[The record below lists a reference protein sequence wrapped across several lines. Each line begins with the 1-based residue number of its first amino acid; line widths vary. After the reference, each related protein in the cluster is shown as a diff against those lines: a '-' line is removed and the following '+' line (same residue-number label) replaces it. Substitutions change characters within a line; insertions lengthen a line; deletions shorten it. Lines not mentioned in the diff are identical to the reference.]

1 MNAGESEM
9 NNNEPAILEQESAA
23 FSTAWAQ
30 FENMIGKNYLDVLND
45 AVPIPPDFDFDVAFD
60 QIKMNHIV
68 RIVYDKNENTLA
80 KLSSLYSALNMS
92 GASVYILLHN
102 GGENTEFYIGVRADN
117 ENSAASAMEVLQNSF
132 TGNFPGVDQK
142 YVELESDSGTS
153 LAGISDAIRNY
164 CAFATVTGVP
174 SLKDNT
180 EDNFSQGLEKLI
192 DSLGAKQ
199 FSALFLA
206 TPITRNQL
214 LELEYHYQNLYSELS
229 MLNISQL
236 SLSEQ
241 ESISFGKSLSE
252 GISKSLSESISLATT
267 QTTGT
272 STSTTDG
279 KTTSLASSAAGAGA
293 AAGAALGTWV
303 FPGVGTLAG
312 AAIGGG
318 IGAIAGGFLGSKNH
332 SQTTGTSESKSQSTT
347 ETHGTTTT
355 TTTNTTTTETLTDTR
370 GRTLQYE
377 VKNRRISD
385 ALEIIEEQL
394 ERVRVAKNYGAWN
407 WAAYFSAPDIDTVKI
422 GAEAYSGILRGEK
435 TGVEHC
441 AVSYWTSDMEGF
453 NDALTDISCFRH
465 PRFNIGRSPSE
476 IIISPTAMLSTQEM
490 AVGMALPQKS
500 TPGLPIFESVEFGR
514 SVTTYDVSSEN
525 QIEIGRVSHFGTEEN
540 NVVKLDVK
548 SLTAH
553 TFITGSTGAGKSNA
567 VYSLLSE
574 LQEKY
579 NTPFLVVEPAKGE
592 YKHVFPKAHVFG
604 TNPYQTDLLKI
615 NPFSFP
621 KQIHI
626 TEHIDRLIE
635 ILNAVW
641 PMYAAMPA
649 VLKEAVELTYRKY
662 GWDLLTSCNRYSENG
677 RPVIFPDFVDL
688 LETLPT
694 VIDASQ
700 YSEEVKSNYAGSLVT
715 RVKSLTN
722 GYYRNIFQ
730 KDELA
735 PEILFDQTCI
745 VDLSRVGSSETKSML
760 MGVIFLKLQEYRM
773 SNADQQNAGLRHI
786 TVLEEAH
793 NLLRRTDTAQG
804 QESANLQGK
813 AVEMITNAIAEMRT
827 YGEGFIIAD
836 QAPGL
841 LDESVIRNTN
851 TKIVLRLPDF
861 DDRLLVGKAENLSD
875 EQIDELARLKTGCA
889 SVYQNNWQEAVLCQI
904 RKYDKNEGPFKFSRP
919 NELAPD
925 SRQVASECFLG
936 KIAEFLATE
945 KLTMTPAEQQ
955 QLRMYFPDFTK
966 EYANGTMSHTSILK
980 HYGNFIGLSE
990 QIKTIKAV
998 GDFEKWT
1005 DRLIRQ
1011 IFAIPAL
1018 ATRKQAEKDHLLKAV
1033 FRLLELQDSKK
1044 KELWHREMEHF
1055 EKWRIW

>member
-1 MNAGESEM
+1 MNDDTSITAQEDSTAF
-9 NNNEPAILEQESAA
+9 AI
-23 FSTAWAQ
+23 AWAQ
-30 FENMIGKNYLDVLND
+30 FENMIGKNYLDVLNE
-45 AVPIPPDFDFDVAFD
+45 AVPIQSDFEFDKAFD

-102 GGENTEFYIGVRADN
+102 TGGSTEFYIGVRADD
-117 ENSAASAMEVLQNSF
+117 EYSAASAMEVLQNSF
-132 TGNFPGVDQK
+132 VGNFPGVDQRI
-142 YVELESDSGTS
+142 VEAESKNETS
-153 LAGISDAIRNY
+153 LAGISDAIRSHR
-164 CAFATVTGVP
+164 AFATVTGVP

-180 EDNFSQGLEKLI
+180 KDNFSQGLEKLI
-192 DSLGAKQ
+192 DSIGAKP

-206 TPITRNQL
+206 TPINRHQL
-214 LELEYHYQNLYSELS
+214 GELEFHYQNLYSDLS
-229 MLNISQL
+229 LLNISQL

-241 ESISFGKSLSE
+241 ESISFGKSISD
-252 GISKSLSESISLATT
+252 GISKSLSESMSLATT

-279 KTTSLASSAAGAGA
+279 KTTSLAASVAGAGA
-293 AAGAALGTWV
+293 AAGAALGTYIA
-303 FPGVGTLAG
+303 PGVGTVAG

-318 IGAIAGGFLGSKNH
+318 VGTIVGSFLGSKNH
-332 SQTTGTSESKSQSTT
+332 SLTTGTTKSKSESTT

-355 TTTNTTTTETLTDTR
+355 TTTNTTTTQTLTDTQ

-385 ALEIIEEQL
+385 ALKIIDEQL
-394 ERVRVAKNYGAWN
+394 ERIRVAKSYGAWN
-407 WAAYFSAPDIDTVKI
+407 WAAYFSAPDIDTVKV
-422 GAEAYSGILRGEK
+422 GAEAYAGILRGEK

-441 AVSYWTSDMEGF
+441 AVSYWTDDMDGF
-453 NDALTDISCFRH
+453 ESAIKDISCFRH
-465 PRFNIGRSPSE
+465 LRFDIGQSSNP
-476 IIISPTAMLSTQEM
+476 IVISPTAMLSTQEM

-500 TPGLPIFESVEFGR
+500 TPGLAIFESVEFGR
-514 SVTTYDVSSEN
+514 AVTTYDDISRGR
-525 QIEIGRVSHFGTEEN
+525 QIKLGQVSHFGSEEN
-540 NVVKLDVK
+540 NTVELNVN

-567 VYSLLSE
+567 VYSILSE
-574 LQEKY
+574 LQGKY
-579 NTPFLVVEPAKGE
+579 KIPFLVVEPAKGE
-592 YKHVFPKAHVFG
+592 YKYVFPNAHVFG
-604 TNPYQTDLLKI
+604 TNPYLTELLKI

-621 KQIHI
+621 KPIHI

-649 VLKEAVELTYRKY
+649 ILKEAVELTYRKC
-662 GWDLLTSCNRYSENG
+662 GWDLLTSRNKYSESTG
-677 RPVIFPDFVDL
+677 ETVFPDFVDL
-688 LETLPT
+688 LENLPT
-694 VIDASQ
+694 VIEASQ
-700 YSEEVKSNYAGSLVT
+700 YSEEVKSNYAGSLLT

-730 KDELA
+730 KDELS

-773 SNADQQNAGLRHI
+773 SNAEQQNVELRHI

-793 NLLRRTDTAQG
+793 NLLRRTNITQG

-851 TKIVLRLPDF
+851 TKIILRLPDF

-875 EQIDELARLKTGCA
+875 AQIDELARLKTGCA
-889 SVYQNNWQEAVLCQI
+889 SIYQNNWQGAVLCQI
-904 RKYDKNEGPFKFSRP
+904 TEFKQDTKEFHFAFS
-919 NELAPD
+919 EIKPD
-925 SRQVASECFLG
+925 PRQQAEECFVQKL
-936 KIAEFLATE
+936 AEYFASG
-945 KLTMTPAEQQ
+945 
-955 QLRMYFPDFTK
+955 QLVFNGEERSLIQKYFPEFIE
-966 EYANGTMSHTSILK
+966 EYSKGTYSYRTILK
-980 HYGNFIGLSE
+980 HYGDFVALAT
-990 QIKTIKAV
+990 QIKTIKPV
-998 GDFEKWT
+998 TDFQEWT
-1005 DRLIRQ
+1005 KQLIGQ
-1011 IFAIPAL
+1011 IFAFPAMSAL
-1018 ATRKQAEKDHLLKAV
+1018 KNTEKDHLLKAI
-1033 FRLLELQDSKK
+1033 FRLLELQDSKQSDLWR
-1044 KELWHREMEHF
+1044 KEVEKF
-1055 EKWRIW
+1055 ENWRIW